1 MSLFSSLRPARRLAA
16 ANLFEEK
23 LRLSLSVLGV
33 ALSVMLILILLGL
46 RAGVYKGVRAYLE
59 NSPGSIVVLPKGAR
73 TTFAVAG
80 KQLPP
85 GTAEAVT
92 RVDGV
97 ARVTPLLR
105 MGSIPDLHGKKEY
118 VVLVGYDHT
127 SGGGPWELASG
138 REPVADN
145 EVVLDRVLAQRH
157 GFSVGQTFTL
167 AGQALTVVGLSSG
180 TNSWVGTYVF
190 ATKTFVEKLVL
201 VSGATNVLLVTPAP
215 GLKTSDLIGRLGSV
229 PDASALAKS
238 EVIEDDQK
246 VIAGVFN
253 QVLSVM
259 VVTAFLVGT
268 LVVGM
273 VIYTATIERR
283 RGYGVLRALGAR
295 SSTLYGT
302 VIVQALMAAGLGV
315 ALGVG
320 LAYAAGLL
328 IAGYRPQFIVSI
340 EPSALLMTLAAGF
353 LIALFGAFVPARTV
367 TRLAPAE
374 VFRR

>member
-1 MSLFSSLRPARRLAA
+1 VSPFSSLRPAGRLAA
-16 ANLFEEK
+16 SNLFEEK
-23 LRLSLSVLGV
+23 LRLGLSVLGV

-59 NSPGSIVVLPKGAR
+59 NSPGSIVVLPKGTR

-85 GTAEAVT
+85 GTTEAVS

-118 VVLVGYDHT
+118 VVLVGYDRAL
-127 SGGGPWELASG
+127 GGGPWELASG
-138 REPVADN
+138 REPAADN
-145 EVVLDRVLAQRH
+145 EVVLDRVLAERH
-157 GFSVGQTFTL
+157 GYSVGQTLTL

-201 VSGATNVLLVTPAP
+201 VPGATNVLLVNP
-215 GLKTSDLIGRLGSV
+215 TSGTRTSNLVGRLAAIPDVSV
-229 PDASALAKS
+229 LSKDQ
-238 EVIEDDQK
+238 VIDGDQK

-259 VVTAFLVGT
+259 VIAAFLVGT
-268 LVVGM
+268 LVVGV

-283 RGYGVLRALGAR
+283 REYGVLRALGAR
-295 SSTLYGT
+295 SSTL
-302 VIVQALMAAGLGV
+302 
-315 ALGVG
+315 
-320 LAYAAGLL
+320 
-328 IAGYRPQFIVSI
+328 
-340 EPSALLMTLAAGF
+340 
-353 LIALFGAFVPARTV
+353 
-367 TRLAPAE
+367 
-374 VFRR
+374 